1 MAIDF
6 TLDSTGLL
14 GCIASAAAI
23 GTTAY
28 GVVDAV
34 LKGAPPFWNSKAA
47 PVGFKQIQTLIED
60 FNLKD
65 ALTRELGQN
74 WEATLCHIIT
84 RDPENPEFLSLLSK
98 LVAENSVSKG
108 GVTNDQR
115 SNLIITSALQASADR
130 RKAAY
135 RQAAL
140 FVSVFIGLAGALMI
154 LAVADSEGHKVTAEQ
169 FQAALLWFFLG
180 CVGVPIA
187 PVAKD
192 LASALAGIASRQAV
206 GTAIPNIRGE

>member
-6 TLDSTGLL
+6 TLDLSGLL
-14 GCIASAAAI
+14 GCIATAAAI

-34 LKGAPPFWNSKAA
+34 LKGARPFWNSKAM
-47 PVGFKQIQTLIED
+47 PIGFKEIQKLVDD

-65 ALTRELGQN
+65 ALKRELGQK
-74 WEATLCHIIT
+74 WEATFCYIFT
-84 RDPENPEFLSLLSK
+84 RDPENPEFVSLLSK
-98 LVAENSVSKG
+98 LVTENAVSQG
-108 GVTNDQR
+108 GVRNDQR
-115 SNLIITSALQASADR
+115 SNLIVTSALQAAADT
-130 RKAAY
+130 RKAVY

-154 LAVADSEGHKVTAEQ
+154 LAVADTEGPKVTAEQ
-169 FQAALLWFFLG
+169 LQAALLWFFLG

-192 LASALAGIASRQAV
+192 IASALAGIASRQAV
-206 GTAIPNIRGE
+206 GTAIPNIRGK